1 MNLSVPPSSLLAPAP
16 PDFYHCSQ
24 FYSQKFVPDYE
35 DCDIAIGL
43 LPSGNAPIPWYL
55 DPLRG
60 DPENLS
66 YTATHG
72 TCQLQM
78 QIAGQDADGSR
89 QNWISGNFMRQM
101 ARLVMDKCIIASITG
116 GYLTRGFSKQL
127 EYVTSPKTT
136 YENAFP
142 PSTAFLT
149 MMVRDS
155 GSDDNG
161 YSPGDQ
167 DPYTGQLL
175 IDALEATV
183 YLTPATS
190 SARNNLQRNLDHW
203 YETVRNMDGTRDW
216 WQDVPQMNGNP
227 TGAAALTNLI
237 VNKTF
242 ACGESV
248 KGVTSLPRA
257 CL

>member
-1 MNLSVPPSSLLAPAP
+1 
-16 PDFYHCSQ
+16 
-24 FYSQKFVPDYE
+24 
-35 DCDIAIGL
+35 
-43 LPSGNAPIPWYL
+43 
-55 DPLRG
+55 
-60 DPENLS
+60 
-66 YTATHG
+66 
-72 TCQLQM
+72 
-78 QIAGQDADGSR
+78 
-89 QNWISGNFMRQM
+89 
-101 ARLVMDKCIIASITG
+101 
-116 GYLTRGFSKQL
+116 
-127 EYVTSPKTT
+127 
-136 YENAFP
+136 
-142 PSTAFLT
+142 

-227 TGAAALTNLI
+227 TGAALTNLI